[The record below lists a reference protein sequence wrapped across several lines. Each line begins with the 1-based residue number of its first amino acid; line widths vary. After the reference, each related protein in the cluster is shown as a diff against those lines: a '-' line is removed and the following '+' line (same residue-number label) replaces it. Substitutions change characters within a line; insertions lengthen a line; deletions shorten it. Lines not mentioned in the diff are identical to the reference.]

1 MGCYFTKEAAAP
13 DDYQTALRSYICMMM
28 YQICEYIG
36 CSAGFE
42 FNASESVTSALS
54 TQIIH
59 NFDPTV
65 SADHQDKVNVI
76 ALQQQQAP
84 LVSKLPANL
93 PQILNLSSEKGASL
107 WLSALPKLKAFY

>member
-1 MGCYFTKEAAAP
+1 MLF
-13 DDYQTALRSYICMMM
+13 YQRGGRARRLSNRTSQLHMYSMMM